1 MVSPRVSVIVPVYNA
16 APYLNACIESILGQ
30 DFQDFELILI
40 DDGSSDGSSAILKSC
55 TDTRV
60 RVFENE
66 RNLGIVK
73 TMNRGVELARGEYIA
88 RMDADDICKSNR
100 LQMQVDYL
108 DKHPATAVVAARV
121 LLIDANASDIGKWRQ
136 DDQHVTE
143 EQIRRYLPWNNCIA
157 NQTILARFFVFER
170 FPLRDIQRSVED
182 YDFYLQVGAAGLTI
196 SKLPDYLVYHRIL
209 PRSFTR
215 GQRINQ
221 ILRDSKVKLRFVYL
235 EFKCMNINRFIV
247 LTGFYGLLQFV
258 FGCMKEIK
266 DRAFKLFSN

>member
-16 APYLNACIESILGQ
+16 ASYLNACIDSILGQ
-30 DFQDFELILI
+30 DFQDFELVLI
-40 DDGSSDGSSAILKSC
+40 DDGSSDGSSAILKSY
-55 TDTRV
+55 TDARV

-108 DKHPATAVVAARV
+108 DKHPAIAVVAAKV
-121 LLIDANASDIGKWRQ
+121 LLIDANDSDIGKWRQ

-157 NQTILARFFVFER
+157 NQTILARSFVLER

-209 PRSFTR
+209 PKSFTR
-215 GQRINQ
+215 GQTTNQ
-221 ILRDSKVKLRFVYL
+221 ILRDSRVKLRFVFL
-235 EFKCMNINRFIV
+235 ELCRWNVNRFIM
-247 LTGFYGLLQFV
+247 LAGFFGIVQFF
-258 FGCMKEIK
+258 FGFAKQVK
-266 DRAFKLFSN
+266 DRVVK